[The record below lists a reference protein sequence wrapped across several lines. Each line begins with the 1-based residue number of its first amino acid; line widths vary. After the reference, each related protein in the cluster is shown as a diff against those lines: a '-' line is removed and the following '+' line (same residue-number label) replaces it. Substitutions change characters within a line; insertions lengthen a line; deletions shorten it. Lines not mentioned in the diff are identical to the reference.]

1 MIKLKNTMITIEKQN
16 ELHDKILKGLEISY
30 ERLIAY
36 KKYKNSV
43 LVVMRDNKIV
53 KIKPEDL

>member
-1 MIKLKNTMITIEKQN
+1 MIKLKNTMITVEKQN

>member
-1 MIKLKNTMITIEKQN
+1 MITIEKQN
-16 ELHDKILKGLEISY
+16 ELRDKILKGLEISY
-30 ERLIAY
+30 EKLIAY